1 MFLEN
6 PSNLLHKAALEGTFG
21 GHLEGSFTK
30 SLWRVCW
37 GVTQKFFMVVL
48 QGHPLVGSYG
58 HLRKGMLQ
66 WVERLM
72 TTQKLLLTSPE
83 RAYL

>member
-1 MFLEN
+1 MFWEN
-6 PSNLLHKAALEGTFG
+6 PSNLLHKAALEGSFG
-21 GHLEGSFTK
+21 GLLEGRFTK
-30 SLWRVCW
+30 WLSSVYW
-37 GVTQKFFMVVL
+37 GVTWKSFMVVL

-58 HLRKGMLQ
+58 HLRMGMLQ
-66 WVERLM
+66 WGQRLL